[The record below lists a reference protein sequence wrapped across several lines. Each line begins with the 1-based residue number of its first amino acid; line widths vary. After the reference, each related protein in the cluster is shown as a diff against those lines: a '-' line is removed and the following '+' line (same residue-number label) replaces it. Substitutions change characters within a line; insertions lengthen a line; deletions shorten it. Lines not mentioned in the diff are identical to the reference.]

1 MGIYYFKRSN
11 DEEEKKFFST
21 LRNYKSWGRKKES
34 DEDFR
39 VAKYINE
46 IADINNKV
54 LVDDAAAFKIVAQLK
69 SLEGIELPANKSFG
83 TVVENPLVGVKYMCV
98 AKLENKYKNFTVLN
112 YYNLTLMQEKGQFI
126 TELVYQTESWAIYK
140 LYPADE

>member
-1 MGIYYFKRSN
+1 MGIFYFKRTN
-11 DEEEKKFFST
+11 DEEERMFFST
-21 LRNYKSWGRKKES
+21 LRNYKSWGRTKET

-39 VAKYINE
+39 VARYINE
-46 IADINNKV
+46 IADVNNKV
-54 LVDDAAAFKIVAQLK
+54 LVDDAAAFKIVAHLK

-112 YYNLTLMQEKGQFI
+112 SYNLVMMQAKGQFI
-126 TELVYQTESWAIYK
+126 TELVYQTNNWAIYK
-140 LYPADE
+140 LYPAEE